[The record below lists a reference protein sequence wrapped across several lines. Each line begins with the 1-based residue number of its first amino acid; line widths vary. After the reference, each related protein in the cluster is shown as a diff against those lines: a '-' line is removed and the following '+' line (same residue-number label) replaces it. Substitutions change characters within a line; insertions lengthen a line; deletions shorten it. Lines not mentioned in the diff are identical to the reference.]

1 MEGVEGLTTATA
13 TANTPPAATT
23 TTEPTTVPISVS
35 PATAAIVSNALDSI
49 VQMGFSAIKTTNAVV
64 KQMDAAVKDVEATT
78 ASDSVTPSTTT
89 SSGTNWVPIS
99 STSTSR

>member
-1 MEGVEGLTTATA
+1 
-13 TANTPPAATT
+13 
-23 TTEPTTVPISVS
+23 
-35 PATAAIVSNALDSI
+35 
-49 VQMGFSAIKTTNAVV
+49 MGFAAVKTTNAVV